1 MTRHNHSRLWSKKTD
16 LRIVNAQTRI
26 LRETAETIR
35 GKGAAEHLRHLSW
48 KIRLGHGSFADQE
61 DAVGQRQVIHYAAEH
76 IDHHDLRFTAEVK
89 QALTQISEDIE
100 ELAQRRWTKGD
111 RLHEYYEGEK
121 RSILTAT
128 ILTIFGVLIP
138 LGLAVVFD
146 HLAALI
152 LILVPLISL
161 GFYWM
166 LRAPVPENYFIGIR
180 DMFATSISQ
189 AVSPS
194 VDRMTTHG
202 PSRRKKHRRLRG
214 HLDY

>member
-1 MTRHNHSRLWSKKTD
+1 MPHHNHSRLWSKRTD

-35 GKGAAEHLRHLSW
+35 GKGAAEHLYRLGW
-48 KIRLGHGSFADQE
+48 KIQLGHGSFTDQE

-76 IDHHDLRFTAEVK
+76 IDHHGLRSTAEVK
-89 QALTQISEDIE
+89 QALTQIAEDIE

-121 RSILTAT
+121 RSILTVI
-128 ILTIFGVLIP
+128 ILSIFGVLIS
-138 LGLAVVFD
+138 LGLTVVFD
-146 HLAALI
+146 QPAALI
-152 LILVPLISL
+152 LMLVLPIGL

-202 PSRRKKHRRLRG
+202 PPRR
-214 HLDY
+214 